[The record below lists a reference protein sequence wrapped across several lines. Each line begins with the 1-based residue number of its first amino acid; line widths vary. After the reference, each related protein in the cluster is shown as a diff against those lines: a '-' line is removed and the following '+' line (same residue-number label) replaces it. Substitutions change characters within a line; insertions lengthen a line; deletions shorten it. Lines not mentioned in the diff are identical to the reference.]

1 MSMKSVSASTAMVPD
16 FAIPAAVAV
25 VMNIPNPASA
35 AMYAPP
41 VEAAEDVMDVTAAAL
56 VERQN

>member
-41 VEAAEDVMDVTAAAL
+41 VEVAEDVMDVTAAAL
-56 VERQN
+56 VE

>member
-56 VERQN
+56 VE